1 MQKTA
6 LRCLVWSENER
17 ALNFRVRVDVYV
29 ELLGILRLD
38 RPKLKYL
45 PHHASSEVQ
54 ETPV

>member
-6 LRCLVWSENER
+6 LRYLVWSENER
-17 ALNFRVRVDVYV
+17 AWNFRVRVDVYV